1 MSQPRQGRTKPV
13 QSHGPVP
20 RMPHERDESSDSQI
34 TQEPRPLMRKAHDDL
49 EAGRVDTDRGT
60 PMNEAYQ
67 HQKEAAVPERNTRPS
82 ARKKT

>member
-1 MSQPRQGRTKPV
+1 
-13 QSHGPVP
+13 
-20 RMPHERDESSDSQI
+20 
-34 TQEPRPLMRKAHDDL
+34 MRKAHDDL

-67 HQKEAAVPERNTRPS
+67 HQKEAPVPERKPRAG